1 MTLVAERQ
9 RRHPPCSGTRRRRA
23 TSLQLVVVLVTLV
36 GACTSSPQRSE
47 TTTTSSTAT
56 TAATLPSVDMALD
69 AFTGLGTWVDA
80 YDYSSAY
87 QDVPGSPV
95 PVTPSAVDDIAR
107 AGVKTLYLQAAKDDP
122 RSQGDLVDR
131 ALVRA
136 FLGRAHDAGL
146 RVVAWYLPTH
156 TDTEADVRRFRAMT
170 EVEVDGKGFDGF
182 GLDMEWTEG
191 QSDIDVRNA
200 ELISLTKQAR
210 EIVGSR
216 GLAAIVFAPVAIEVI
231 NPMVWPRF
239 PYAELA
245 PLVDL
250 WMPMTY
256 WTFREGPYRDP
267 YLYVS
272 ESVDRLRADVGD
284 NTLAVHPIGGIG
296 DESTD
301 ADYETYL
308 KAVAITGSIGA
319 SIYDWN
325 TTRPAAW
332 AVLNPE

>member
-1 MTLVAERQ
+1 
-9 RRHPPCSGTRRRRA
+9 
-23 TSLQLVVVLVTLV
+23 
-36 GACTSSPQRSE
+36 
-47 TTTTSSTAT
+47 
-56 TAATLPSVDMALD
+56 MALD

-80 YDYSSAY
+80 YDYSAAY
-87 QDVPGSPV
+87 QDVAGTPA
-95 PVTPSAVDDIAR
+95 PVTPDAVEQMAAD
-107 AGVKTLYLQAAKDDP
+107 GVKTLYLQAAKDDP

-131 ALVRA
+131 ALVRD
-136 FLGRAHDAGL
+136 FLDRAHDAGL

-182 GLDMEWTEG
+182 GLDMEWTKG
-191 QSDIDVRNA
+191 QPDVDVRNA

-231 NPMVWPRF
+231 NPTVWPRF
-239 PYAELA
+239 PYDELA

-272 ESVDRLRADVGD
+272 ESVDRLRADVGS

-301 ADYETYL
+301 ADYEAYL
-308 KAVAITGSIGA
+308 EAVAITGSIGA

-325 TTRPAAW
+325 TTKPAAW